1 MVTTLMLKDM
11 QMVVAIA
18 IGTWGNPS
26 WATNAQGSQH
36 LLVVCQRTVLSWIIA
51 IMLAWQR
58 NSVIVNDGDKSTLF
72 SQNISTFPSFG
83 DLGENPEFLSPEKLI
98 EYRF

>member
-1 MVTTLMLKDM
+1 MVTALMLKDM

-36 LLVVCQRTVLSWIIA
+36 LLVVCQRTDLSWIIA
-51 IMLAWQR
+51 IMLARQR
-58 NSVIVNDGDKSTLF
+58 NSVIVNDDDKSTLF

-83 DLGENPEFLSPEKLI
+83 DLGENPVFLSPEKLI

>member
-1 MVTTLMLKDM
+1 M
-11 QMVVAIA
+11 
-18 IGTWGNPS
+18 
-26 WATNAQGSQH
+26 
-36 LLVVCQRTVLSWIIA
+36 
-51 IMLAWQR
+51 
-58 NSVIVNDGDKSTLF
+58 IVNDDDKSTLF